1 MPIKQESS
9 PHLSPQHI
17 SSDTQDTIV
26 AISTPNIVASRLDS
40 GGEGGVSSSG
50 AGSAVGGGIAIVR
63 LSGTQALKIAS
74 LIAVPIKN
82 NTSNP
87 SYKNPSNQ
95 IINQEVNQKTNQES
109 SKDKNQIPTQNPSA
123 TQAKDTN
130 TTQAK
135 SKIDSIDLSPR
146 HATLCNVYDKGGIL
160 LDEAIII
167 YYKAPHSYTCED
179 VIEVHCHASDII
191 AQKVLQSCLH
201 YGARLARGGE
211 FTKRAFLNG
220 RIDLSQA
227 NAIAQM
233 IATKDAYLQSA
244 LISQLKGSLG
254 DFVREVRE
262 VLYFT
267 LASAEV
273 MIDYSEE
280 DIPSELISD
289 IHTKLESLRI
299 RLAKIYDFST
309 TRAKIGN
316 AWKLAII
323 GKPNVGKSSLLN
335 AILLQE
341 RAITSSIAGTTRDR
355 IEEEIIIDGSIV
367 RLIDTAGIRTS
378 TDMIESKGIQ
388 LSLQALQEANIVLAI
403 FDSSRLLDSEDTQ
416 VLDALSKNK
425 KDKKILAIFNKSDCK
440 NVLKSQDIKH
450 IENLC
455 DESLAIS
462 ALDVERTAHTLQ
474 EKLKEIITKSNL
486 NGEVI
491 LSASYQLESL
501 KASIANL
508 DLALQRLDTS
518 ELELFAY
525 HIKDTL
531 ESIGQITSPYTNEEM
546 LDKMFSQFCLGK

>member
-9 PHLSPQHI
+9 PHLSSQHI

-26 AISTPNIVASRLDS
+26 AISTPNIVAS
-40 GGEGGVSSSG
+40 GVSGVSGG

-74 LIAVPIKN
+74 FIAVPIKN

-87 SYKNPSNQ
+87 IPKNPSNQ
-95 IINQEVNQKTNQES
+95 IINKKTNQKTNQES
-109 SKDKNQIPTQNPSA
+109 SKDKNQIHTQNPSA
-123 TQAKDTN
+123 TQARNTN

-135 SKIDSIDLSPR
+135 SKIDSIDLPPR
-146 HATLCNVYDKGGIL
+146 YATLCNVYDKEGIL

-179 VIEVHCHASDII
+179 VIEIQCHASDII
-191 AQKVLQSCLH
+191 AQKILQSCLH

-233 IATKDAYLQSA
+233 IATKDAHLQTA

-262 VLYFT
+262 VMYFA

-289 IHTKLESLRI
+289 IHSKLESLRV

-309 TRAKIGN
+309 TRSKIGN

-378 TDMIESKGIQ
+378 TDIIESKGIE
-388 LSLQALQEANIVLAI
+388 LSLQALKEANIVLAI
-403 FDSSRLLDSEDTQ
+403 FDSSRPLDSEDNQ
-416 VLDALSKNK
+416 VLDALSANK
-425 KDKKILAIFNKSDCK
+425 KDKKILAILNKNDCK
-440 NVLKSQDIKH
+440 NVLKVQDIKR

-462 ALDVERTAHTLQ
+462 ALDVENTAHTLQ
-474 EKLKEIITKSNL
+474 EKLKEIIAKSNL

-491 LSASYQLESL
+491 LSAPYQLQSL

-508 DLALQRLDTS
+508 DLALQRLHTS

>member
-9 PHLSPQHI
+9 PHLSSQHI

-26 AISTPNIVASRLDS
+26 AISTPNIVSS
-40 GGEGGVSSSG
+40 GVSGVSGG

-74 LIAVPIKN
+74 SIAVPIKK
-82 NTSNP
+82 NTSNH
-87 SYKNPSNQ
+87 SSKNPSNQ
-95 IINQEVNQKTNQES
+95 IINEKTNQES
-109 SKDKNQIPTQNPSA
+109 SKDKNQIHTQKPSA
-123 TQAKDTN
+123 TQARNTN

-135 SKIDSIDLSPR
+135 SKIDSIDLPPR
-146 HATLCNVYDKGGIL
+146 YATLCNVYDKEGIL

-179 VIEVHCHASDII
+179 VIEIQCHSSDII
-191 AQKVLQSCLH
+191 AQKILQSCLH

-233 IATKDAYLQSA
+233 IATKDAHLQTA

-262 VLYFT
+262 VLYFA
-267 LASAEV
+267 LASVEA

-289 IHTKLESLRI
+289 IHSKLESLRL

-378 TDMIESKGIQ
+378 TDMIESKGIE
-388 LSLQALQEANIVLAI
+388 LSLQALKEANIVLAI
-403 FDSSRLLDSEDTQ
+403 FDSSRSLDSEDNQ
-416 VLDALSKNK
+416 VLDALSANK
-425 KDKKILAIFNKSDCK
+425 KDKKILAIFNKNDCK
-440 NVLKSQDIKH
+440 NVLKSQDIKR

-462 ALDVERTAHTLQ
+462 ALDVENTAHTLQ
-474 EKLKEIITKSNL
+474 EKLKEIIAKSNL

-491 LSASYQLESL
+491 LSATYQLQSL

-508 DLALQRLDTS
+508 DLAMQKLHTS

>member
-9 PHLSPQHI
+9 PRLSSQC

-26 AISTPNIVASRLDS
+26 AISTPNVVVS
-40 GGEGGVSSSG
+40 GGANRE
-50 AGSAVGGGIAIVR
+50 AGSALGGGIAIVR

-74 LIAVPIKN
+74 LIAVPVKN
-82 NTSNP
+82 NTSNTN
-87 SYKNPSNQ
+87 SKNPSNQ
-95 IINQEVNQKTNQES
+95 IINQKANQKTNQES

-123 TQAKDTN
+123 TQAQNTN
-130 TTQAK
+130 FTQHQAK

-146 HATLCNVYDKGGIL
+146 HATLCNVYDKEGIL

-167 YYKAPHSYTCED
+167 YYKSPHSYTCED

-262 VLYFT
+262 VLYFV

-280 DIPSELISD
+280 DIPSELIND
-289 IHTKLESLRI
+289 IRTKLESLRV

-341 RAITSSIAGTTRDR
+341 RAITSNIAGTTRDR

-403 FDSSRLLDSEDTQ
+403 FDSSRPLDSEDTQ

-440 NVLKSQDIKH
+440 NVLKSQDIKR

-455 DESLAIS
+455 DESLSIS
-462 ALDVERTAHTLQ
+462 ALDVEHTAHTLQ
-474 EKLKEIITKSNL
+474 EKLKEIIAKSNL

>member
-1 MPIKQESS
+1 MPIKQKSS

-26 AISTPNIVASRLDS
+26 AISTPNVVAS
-40 GGEGGVSSSG
+40 GG

-82 NTSNP
+82 NTSNT

-95 IINQEVNQKTNQES
+95 IINQEVNQKTSQES
-109 SKDKNQIPTQNPSA
+109 SKYKNQIPTQNPSA
-123 TQAKDTN
+123 TQIQDTN

-135 SKIDSIDLSPR
+135 SKIDSIDLFPR
-146 HATLCNVYDKGGIL
+146 HATLCNVYDKEGIL

-233 IATKDAYLQSA
+233 IATKDAHLQSA

-254 DFVREVRE
+254 DFVCEVRE
-262 VLYFT
+262 VLYFA

-280 DIPSELISD
+280 DIPSELIND
-289 IHTKLESLRI
+289 MHTKLESLRV

-403 FDSSRLLDSEDTQ
+403 FDSSRSLDSEDTQ

-425 KDKKILAIFNKSDCK
+425 KDKKILAIFNKSDCR
-440 NVLKSQDIKH
+440 NVLKSQDIKR

-474 EKLKEIITKSNL
+474 EKLKEIIAKSNL

-508 DLALQRLDTS
+508 DLALQRLHTS

>member
-26 AISTPNIVASRLDS
+26 AISTPNIVVS
-40 GGEGGVSSSG
+40 GG

-87 SYKNPSNQ
+87 SSKNPSNQ
-95 IINQEVNQKTNQES
+95 IINKES

-123 TQAKDTN
+123 TQAQSTN
-130 TTQAK
+130 IAQAK

-146 HATLCNVYDKGGIL
+146 HATLCNVYDKEGIL

-233 IATKDAYLQSA
+233 IATKDTHLQSA

-262 VLYFT
+262 VLYFA

-280 DIPSELISD
+280 DIPSELIND
-289 IHTKLESLRI
+289 IRTKLESLRV

-403 FDSSRLLDSEDTQ
+403 FDSSRPLDSEDTQ

-440 NVLKSQDIKH
+440 NVLKSQDIKR

-474 EKLKEIITKSNL
+474 EKLKEIIAKSNL
-486 NGEVI
+486 KGEVI

>member
-26 AISTPNIVASRLDS
+26 AISTPNLVAS
-40 GGEGGVSSSG
+40 GGAGGVVSN
-50 AGSAVGGGIAIVR
+50 ALGGGIAIVR

-74 LIAVPIKN
+74 LIAVPVKN
-82 NTSNP
+82 NTSNT
-87 SYKNPSNQ
+87 SFKNPSNHT
-95 IINQEVNQKTNQES
+95 INKKTSQKTNQEA
-109 SKDKNQIPTQNPSA
+109 SKDKNQILTQNPSA
-123 TQAKDTN
+123 TQAQSTN

-146 HATLCNVYDKGGIL
+146 HATLCNVYDKEGIL

-233 IATKDAYLQSA
+233 IATKDAYLQTA

-262 VLYFT
+262 VLYFA

-289 IHTKLESLRI
+289 IRTKLETLRV

-388 LSLQALQEANIVLAI
+388 LSLQALQEANIVFAI
-403 FDSSRLLDSEDTQ
+403 FDSSRPLDSEDTQ

-462 ALDVERTAHTLQ
+462 AIDVECTAYTLQ
-474 EKLKEIITKSNL
+474 EKLKEIIAKSNL

>member
-26 AISTPNIVASRLDS
+26 AISTPNIVAS
-40 GGEGGVSSSG
+40 GGANRGV
-50 AGSAVGGGIAIVR
+50 GSALGGGIAIVR

-87 SYKNPSNQ
+87 SSKNPSNQ
-95 IINQEVNQKTNQES
+95 IINQEANQKTNQES

-123 TQAKDTN
+123 TQAQSTN
-130 TTQAK
+130 ATQTK

-146 HATLCNVYDKGGIL
+146 HATLCNVYDKEGIL

-167 YYKAPHSYTCED
+167 YYKSPHSYTCED

-254 DFVREVRE
+254 DFVCEVRE
-262 VLYFT
+262 MLYFA

-280 DIPSELISD
+280 DIPSELIND
-289 IHTKLESLRI
+289 IRTKLESLRV

-403 FDSSRLLDSEDTQ
+403 FDSSRQLDSEDTQ

-440 NVLKSQDIKH
+440 NVLKSQDIKR

-455 DESLAIS
+455 DESLSIS

-474 EKLKEIITKSNL
+474 EKLKEIIAKSNL

-501 KASIANL
+501 KAGIANL
-508 DLALQRLDTS
+508 NLALQRLHTS

>member
-26 AISTPNIVASRLDS
+26 AISTPNIVSS
-40 GGEGGVSSSG
+40 GVSGVSGG

-74 LIAVPIKN
+74 FIAVPIKN

-87 SYKNPSNQ
+87 SSKNPSNQ
-95 IINQEVNQKTNQES
+95 IINKKTSQKTNQES
-109 SKDKNQIPTQNPSA
+109 SKDKNQIHTQNPSA
-123 TQAKDTN
+123 TQARNTN

-135 SKIDSIDLSPR
+135 SKIDSIDLPPR
-146 HATLCNVYDKGGIL
+146 YATLCNVYDKEGIL

-179 VIEVHCHASDII
+179 VIEIQCHSSDII
-191 AQKVLQSCLH
+191 AQKILQSCLH

-233 IATKDAYLQSA
+233 IATKDAYLQTA
-244 LISQLKGSLG
+244 LITQLKGSLG

-262 VLYFT
+262 VLYFA

-289 IHTKLESLRI
+289 IHSKLESLRV

-341 RAITSSIAGTTRDR
+341 RAITSNIAGTTRDR

-378 TDMIESKGIQ
+378 TDMIESKGIE
-388 LSLQALQEANIVLAI
+388 LSLQALKEANIVLVI
-403 FDSSRLLDSEDTQ
+403 FDSSRPLDSEDNQ
-416 VLDALSKNK
+416 VLDALSANK
-425 KDKKILAIFNKSDCK
+425 KDKKILAIFNKNDCK
-440 NVLKSQDIKH
+440 NVLKSQDIKR
-450 IENLC
+450 IENIC

-462 ALDVERTAHTLQ
+462 ALDVENTAHTLQ
-474 EKLKEIITKSNL
+474 EKLKEIIAKSNL

-491 LSASYQLESL
+491 LSAPYQLQSL

-508 DLALQRLDTS
+508 DLAMQRLHTS

>member
-1 MPIKQESS
+1 MP
-9 PHLSPQHI
+9 
-17 SSDTQDTIV
+17 
-26 AISTPNIVASRLDS
+26 
-40 GGEGGVSSSG
+40 
-50 AGSAVGGGIAIVR
+50 
-63 LSGTQALKIAS
+63 
-74 LIAVPIKN
+74 
-82 NTSNP
+82 
-87 SYKNPSNQ
+87 
-95 IINQEVNQKTNQES
+95 
-109 SKDKNQIPTQNPSA
+109 
-123 TQAKDTN
+123 
-130 TTQAK
+130 
-135 SKIDSIDLSPR
+135 PR
-146 HATLCNVYDKGGIL
+146 YATLCNVYDKEGIL

-179 VIEVHCHASDII
+179 VIEIQCHASDII
-191 AQKVLQSCLH
+191 AQKILQSCLH

-233 IATKDAYLQSA
+233 IATKDAHLQTA

-262 VLYFT
+262 VLYFA

-289 IHTKLESLRI
+289 IRAKLESLRV
-299 RLAKIYDFST
+299 RLTKIYDFST
-309 TRAKIGN
+309 ARVKIGN

-355 IEEEIIIDGSIV
+355 IEEEITIDGSII

-378 TDMIESKGIQ
+378 TDMIESKGIE
-388 LSLQALQEANIVLAI
+388 LSLQALKEANIVFTI
-403 FDSSRLLDSEDTQ
+403 FDSSRPLDSEDTQ
-416 VLDALSKNK
+416 VLDALSANK
-425 KDKKILAIFNKSDCK
+425 KDKKILAIFNKNDCK
-440 NVLKSQDIKH
+440 NVLKSQDIKR

-455 DESLAIS
+455 DERLDIS
-462 ALDVERTAHTLQ
+462 ALDVENTAHTLQ
-474 EKLKEIITKSNL
+474 EKLKEIIAKSNL
-486 NGEVI
+486 KGEVI
-491 LSASYQLESL
+491 LSAPYQLQSL
-501 KASIANL
+501 KTSIANL
-508 DLALQRLDTS
+508 DLALQRLHTS

>member
-1 MPIKQESS
+1 MPIKQKSS
-9 PHLSPQHI
+9 PRLSPQHI

-26 AISTPNIVASRLDS
+26 AISTPNVVAS
-40 GGEGGVSSSG
+40 GGANGG

-74 LIAVPIKN
+74 LIVVPIKN

-87 SYKNPSNQ
+87 SSKNPSNQ
-95 IINQEVNQKTNQES
+95 IINQEVNQKTSQES

-123 TQAKDTN
+123 TQAQSTN
-130 TTQAK
+130 ATQVK

-146 HATLCNVYDKGGIL
+146 HATLCNVYDKEGIL

-262 VLYFT
+262 VLYFA

-280 DIPSELISD
+280 DIPSELIND
-289 IHTKLESLRI
+289 IHTKLESLRV

-403 FDSSRLLDSEDTQ
+403 FDSSRPLNSEDTQ

-455 DESLAIS
+455 NESLAIS
-462 ALDVERTAHTLQ
+462 ALNVEHTAHTLQ
-474 EKLKEIITKSNL
+474 EKLKEIIAKSNL

-501 KASIANL
+501 KTSIANL
-508 DLALQRLDTS
+508 DLALQRLHTS

-525 HIKDTL
+525 HIKYTL

>member
-1 MPIKQESS
+1 MPIKQES
-9 PHLSPQHI
+9 SPQHI

-40 GGEGGVSSSG
+40 GGAGGVSSSG

-87 SYKNPSNQ
+87 SSKNPSNQ
-95 IINQEVNQKTNQES
+95 IINQEANQKTNQES
-109 SKDKNQIPTQNPSA
+109 SENKNQIPTQNPSA
-123 TQAKDTN
+123 TQAQSTN

-146 HATLCNVYDKGGIL
+146 HATLCNVYDKEGIL

-233 IATKDAYLQSA
+233 ITTKDAYLQSA

-262 VLYFT
+262 VLYFA

-289 IHTKLESLRI
+289 IRTKLEALRV

-403 FDSSRLLDSEDTQ
+403 FDSSRPLDSEDTQ

-474 EKLKEIITKSNL
+474 EKLKEIIAKSNL